1 MKTIPVKSLR
11 GNYKIRVG
19 RNLLPRTGA
28 LVAGIFAP
36 GAKLMIVSQ
45 KNLAPYLKPIAA
57 SLKRKGFEVYSH
69 TLPDGEIAKSG
80 AELFRLSC
88 ALLSRGFER
97 RDGIVAVGGGVVSD
111 LAGFAASIYLRG
123 VRYVNV
129 ATTLLAQVD
138 SAIGG
143 KTAID
148 LKEGKNLVG
157 SFWPPALVIS
167 DVNVLH
173 SLPQRELSASLGE
186 VVKYGVIRDATL
198 FNLLEKNSRKILQK
212 DPGMLEKIVATCARI
227 KAGVVSRDEFETQG
241 ERAILNYGHTF
252 AHGVEGALGYK
263 GLVHGEAVAI
273 GMMMA
278 AQLAADLGLCPED
291 LPWRQMK
298 LLLSMKLPVSIKK
311 FNLKTAAI
319 LKVMM
324 KDKKK
329 SKGVLRFVLPR
340 RIGQVTIEKNIPCEN
355 VRKILRLAG
364 AK

>member
-1 MKTIPVKSLR
+1 MRTIPVKSLR
-11 GNYKIRVG
+11 GHYRICVG
-19 RNLLPRTGA
+19 RGLLPRIGA
-28 LVAGIFAP
+28 LVSGIFTH

-45 KNLAPYLKPIAA
+45 RNLAPYLKTIAA
-57 SLKRKGFEVYSH
+57 SLAKKGFEVYSH
-69 TLPDGEIAKSG
+69 TLPDGEVAKSG
-80 AELFRLSC
+80 AELFRLSYD
-88 ALLSRGFER
+88 LLSKGFER
-97 RDGIVAVGGGVVSD
+97 KDGIVAVGGGVVSD
-111 LAGFAASIYLRG
+111 LAGFAASVYLRG
-123 VRYVNV
+123 IRYVNV

-148 LKEGKNLVG
+148 LKEGKNLMG
-157 SFWPPALVIS
+157 SFWSPALVIS
-167 DVNVLH
+167 DVNVLR

-186 VVKYGVIRDATL
+186 VVKYGVIRDAAL
-198 FNLLEKNSRKILQK
+198 FSLLEKNIQKILQR
-212 DPGMLEKIVATCARI
+212 DLGMIERIVITCARI
-227 KAGVVSRDEFETQG
+227 KAGVVSRDEFETKG

-278 AQLAADLGLCPED
+278 AQLAADLGLCPEG

-298 LLLSMKLPVSIKK
+298 LLVSMKLPVSIKK
-311 FNLKTAAI
+311 FNLKTAVI
-319 LKVMM
+319 LKAMM

-329 SKGVLRFVLPR
+329 SKGMLRFVLPR
-340 RIGQVTIEKNIPCEN
+340 KIGKVTLEKNIPIEH